1 MIINYNF
8 YRYIT
13 IFNKFVTKS
22 YQKIQIKIT
31 I

>member
-1 MIINYNF
+1 MIINYYF

-13 IFNKFVTKS
+13 IFNKFVTKL
-22 YQKIQIKIT
+22 YQTIQIKIT